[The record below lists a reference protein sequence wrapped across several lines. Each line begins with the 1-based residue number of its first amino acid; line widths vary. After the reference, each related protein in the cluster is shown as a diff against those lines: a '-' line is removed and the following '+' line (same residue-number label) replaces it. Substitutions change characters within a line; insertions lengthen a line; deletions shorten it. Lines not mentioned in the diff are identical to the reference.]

1 MPRRSESVPAP
12 VRESAGDL
20 LIALAAFV
28 SILRDHHV
36 KMPNSTA
43 GAMLRLQRW
52 VEVLAGQPESAS

>member
-1 MPRRSESVPAP
+1 